1 MAVKKYLQ
9 QDSEEITRTSDHKT
23 NSEEFRGEPK
33 RALTI
38 CTQKNWALHL
48 IMSCIKSGKIWKSRR
63 FYRKSKQTWAYN
75 PQTWK
80 KKKKKKKEKKIMQ
93 QLLWLCQLLFYT
105 Y

>member
-48 IMSCIKSGKIWKSRR
+48 IMSCIKSGKI
-63 FYRKSKQTWAYN
+63 
-75 PQTWK
+75 
-80 KKKKKKKEKKIMQ
+80 
-93 QLLWLCQLLFYT
+93 
-105 Y
+105 